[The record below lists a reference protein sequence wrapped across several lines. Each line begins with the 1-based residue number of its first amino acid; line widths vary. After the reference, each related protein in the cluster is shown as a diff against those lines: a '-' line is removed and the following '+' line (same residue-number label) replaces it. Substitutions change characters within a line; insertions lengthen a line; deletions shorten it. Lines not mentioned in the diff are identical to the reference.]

1 MPSTTITFDAP
12 TATRIGLALGK
23 VLGLVDGQGAPRSAT
38 VPEYNAWVMAATK
51 RMVQGQELA
60 DAHAAVAQ
68 PADVVL
74 T

>member
-23 VLGLVDGQGAPRSAT
+23 ALGLVDGQGNLRSAT
-38 VPEYNAWVMAATK
+38 VAEYNTWVMTVTK

-60 DAHAAVAQ
+60 DAHAAVVQ